1 MTVERPPPPTP
12 RSRVRR
18 IPGRG
23 SHDPEV
29 IRRILDEGLV
39 AHVGFVDGG
48 APFVVPMGY
57 ARDGDRIL
65 LHGSA
70 ASRALRL
77 LGAGVEA
84 CVAVTLLDGLVLAR
98 SAFHHSM
105 NYRSVVALGRA
116 KAVEEEAEK
125 RRCLDVLLDR
135 LVPGRGP
142 DARPPDARE
151 LRATAVAAFPL
162 DEAAAKARR
171 GPPADDEE
179 DLALPV
185 WAGVVPVGSAYGVP
199 EPAPDLAAGIPTP
212 GYALRYRRPSDGED
226 PSGGDGTP

>member
-1 MTVERPPPPTP
+1 MTAGRSSAPSP

-39 AHVGFVDGG
+39 AHVGFSDGG

-57 ARDGDRIL
+57 ARDGDRLL

-77 LGAGVEA
+77 LAGGVEA
-84 CVAVTLLDGLVLAR
+84 CVTVTLLDGLVLAR

-116 KAVEEEAEK
+116 RPVEDEAEK

-162 DEAAAKARR
+162 DEATAKVRS

-179 DLALPV
+179 DLALST
-185 WAGVVPVGSAYGVP
+185 WAGVIPVGSAYGVP
-199 EPAPDLAAGIPTP
+199 EPAPDLAEGIPTP
-212 GYALRYRRPSDGED
+212 GYALRYRRPTGEEET
-226 PSGGDGTP
+226 S

>member
-1 MTVERPPPPTP
+1 MTAERSSAPTP

-39 AHVGFVDGG
+39 AHVGFSDGG

-57 ARDGDRIL
+57 ARDGDRLL

-77 LGAGVEA
+77 LAGGVEA
-84 CVAVTLLDGLVLAR
+84 CVTVTLLDGLVLAR

-116 KAVEEEAEK
+116 TPVEDEAEK

-162 DEAAAKARR
+162 DEATAKVRS
-171 GPPADDEE
+171 GPPVDDEE
-179 DLALPV
+179 DLALST
-185 WAGVVPVGSAYGVP
+185 WAGVIPVGSAYGVP

-212 GYALRYRRPSDGED
+212 GYALRYRRPTGGEET
-226 PSGGDGTP
+226 S